1 MQLQL
6 EIMQTIMLY
15 KSGQIFEW
23 GQKQKTLEEVLEP
36 LNCSKQFKGAQD
48 QPSEGTLVEGREEGR
63 LGRDL
68 EAWRGRE
75 VCEGGSEQGNGDEQA

>member
-1 MQLQL
+1 MQL

-36 LNCSKQFKGAQD
+36 LNS
-48 QPSEGTLVEGREEGR
+48 SELFEGTLKISILKTLVEGGEEG
-63 LGRDL
+63 
-68 EAWRGRE
+68 
-75 VCEGGSEQGNGDEQA
+75 